1 MKVVGGFPN
10 AFLFVAPATLVL
22 SSAQNPRLVLAKDHS
37 IFRGKV
43 LSRNY
48 LSKFIICSILKQKEG
63 GRCREQSGFLDQE
76 VFGEKVRGML
86 GVAARRPIFHG
97 VDFAAKLSGTQRR
110 SMFNHLF

>member
-1 MKVVGGFPN
+1 MKVFGGFPN

-43 LSRNY
+43 LSRIC

-76 VFGEKVRGML
+76 VFGEKVHGML

-110 SMFNHLF
+110 SMFNHPF